1 MHSKETSRGENCLDY
16 RHLFRSNTATTA
28 TQPVRFSSAFIHT
41 KNILLLFPSPIHRQY
56 MLPLLQRADQRIRFT
71 HANSIAEPSPRRGTP
86 SHRRPPRRR
95 SSRHAN
101 PIALSTN
108 SAAASS
114 SSPAAS
120 VEEDDVGLGY
130 RLPPKEIQ
138 EIVDVPPNPSY
149 LISPRRDRIMFLK
162 RRAMPPLSEFAKP
175 EKALSGIRID
185 PGSNM
190 RSRMSFYTGITVHV
204 LMDNGTLGPAKEVHG
219 YADGAKINFV
229 TWSPDGQHI
238 AFTLRYEDKVENS
251 VNLSLWVANAE
262 SGEAWPLCISEGIK
276 LNAIFEL
283 FVWVNNSTILVCTVP
298 LPRGNPPKKPLVPF
312 GPRIRSNEHKNVV
325 QMRATKEMLKDLHEE
340 ELFDYYAT
348 SQLILVSLDGTV
360 KPIAPPAIYTALDPS
375 PDEKY
380 LMLTSVHRPYSST
393 VSYKRFPKKV
403 ELWTVN
409 GTFIREVCDLP
420 LAEDIPIISGSVRKG
435 KRLIKWRPDMA
446 STLYWVEAQD
456 GGDANV
462 EASPRDIV
470 YMEPADALNGEKPQV
485 LLKLDLRYRR
495 IAWCSGSHALVYE
508 HWYKT
513 RRTRTWVIAPDC
525 KDVSPRV
532 LFERSSED
540 AYSNPGSPMMC
551 RTPAGTFVIAE
562 IKTNNEGTYIL
573 LKGKGATPKGSI
585 PFLDILNINTG
596 VKERIWE
603 SNKEKYYESVLAL
616 MSYNPKCEIHLNHL
630 KLLISKESR
639 REPTQYYIKV
649 WPDKNQVQ
657 ITNYSHP
664 YPQLALLQKEVIRYQ
679 REDGIKLTATLYLP
693 PGYNPSKDG
702 ALPCLIWSYP
712 GEFKSRE
719 AAGQVRRSPNKF
731 ARISSNIPLLW
742 LARGFAI
749 LADPTI
755 PIIGEGD
762 QEANDR
768 IAVGGHSYGAFMTA
782 NLLAHAPHLFCC
794 GIARSGAY
802 NRTLT
807 PFGFQKEVRTL
818 WEATDTY
825 IKMSPFMSANKIKK
839 PILLIHGED
848 DSKVTT
854 AMQSCQFYDAL
865 KGNGVPCR
873 LVILPFERHHYAA
886 RESIMHVI
894 WETDRWLEMYCASNS
909 RNIQVTEST
918 VDTTRSPACEALALY
933 FTKIYSLGKL
943 VRLAFAQIFHQEV

>member
-1 MHSKETSRGENCLDY
+1 MG
-16 RHLFRSNTATTA
+16 
-28 TQPVRFSSAFIHT
+28 I
-41 KNILLLFPSPIHRQY
+41 
-56 MLPLLQRADQRIRFT
+56 T
-71 HANSIAEPSPRRGTP
+71 HANSITTEPSPSP
-86 SHRRPPRRR
+86 RPPLLRLLPQPRRR
-95 SSRHAN
+95 RHAHAKH
-101 PIALSTN
+101 IALLTN
-108 SAAASS
+108 CKCASAAS
-114 SSPAAS
+114 AS
-120 VEEDDVGLGY
+120 VEEDDVAGGLGY
-130 RLPPKEIQ
+130 RHPPKQIQ
-138 EIVDVPPNPSY
+138 EILDVPPNPSY
-149 LISPRRDRIMFLK
+149 LISPRRDRIMFLQ
-162 RRAMPPLSEFAKP
+162 RTAMPPLSELTKP
-175 EKALSGIRID
+175 EIVLSGIRID

-190 RSRMSFYTGITVHV
+190 RSRMSFYTGIIIHD
-204 LMDNGTLGPAKEVHG
+204 LMDSGTLGPAKEVHG

-229 TWSPDGQHI
+229 TWSPDGQHM
-238 AFTLRYEDKVENS
+238 AFTVRYEDKVDNS

-262 SGEAWPLCISEGIK
+262 SGEARPLCISEDIR

-283 FVWVNNSTILVCTVP
+283 FVWVNDSTVLVCTIP
-298 LPRGNPPKKPLVPF
+298 SSRGCPPKKPLVPF

-348 SQLILVSLDGTV
+348 SQLILLSLDGTV

-403 ELWTVN
+403 ELWTVD

-420 LAEDIPIISGSVRKG
+420 LAEDIPITSGSVRKG
-435 KRLIKWRPDMA
+435 KRLISWRPDMP

-462 EASPRDIV
+462 EVSPRDIV
-470 YMEPADALNGEKPQV
+470 YMELADPLNGEKPQV

-495 IAWCSGSHALVYE
+495 ISWCNGSQALVYE
-508 HWYKT
+508 HWYRT
-513 RRTRTWVIAPDC
+513 RRTRTWVISPDC

-551 RTPAGTFVIAE
+551 RTPAGTFVIAK
-562 IKTNNEGTYIL
+562 IKTNYEGTYIL

-585 PFLDILNINTG
+585 PFLDLLNINTG

-603 SNKEKYYESVLAL
+603 SSKEKYYESVLAL
-616 MSYNPKCEIHLNHL
+616 MSYNPKCEIQLNHL
-630 KLLISKESR
+630 KLLVSKESR
-639 REPTQYYIKV
+639 MEPTQYYIKA
-649 WPDKNQVQ
+649 WPDKTQVQ

-679 REDGIKLTATLYLP
+679 RVDGVKLTATLYLP
-693 PGYNPSKDG
+693 PGYDPSKDEP
-702 ALPCLIWSYP
+702 LPCLIWSYP

-731 ARISSNIPLLW
+731 ARIRSNFPLLW
-742 LARGFAI
+742 FAI

-755 PIIGEGD
+755 PIIGERD

-768 IAVGGHSYGAFMTA
+768 YIEQLVASAEAAVNEIVRRGVAHPDKIAVGGHSYGAFMTA

-854 AMQSCQFYDAL
+854 AMQSSQFYDAL

-873 LVILPFERHHYAA
+873 LVILPFERHHYVA
-886 RESIMHVI
+886 RESVMHVI
-894 WETDRWLEMYCASNS
+894 WETDRWLEMYCVSNS
-909 RNIQVTEST
+909 RNIQVMEST
-918 VDTTRSPACEALALY
+918 VDTTWSLACEALALY
-933 FTKIYSLGKL
+933 FTKIYSLSKL
-943 VRLAFAQIFHQEV
+943 VHLAFAQIFHQEVKK